1 VRQSK
6 LALPGTAVTIKL
18 PDELVEIIKKV
29 AESLDVSEEEALEEI
44 VRDWSIGQGLLQDNF
59 IDEDTPTE
67 GSA

>member
-1 VRQSK
+1 
-6 LALPGTAVTIKL
+6 VTIKL

-29 AESLDVSEEEALEEI
+29 AESLEISEEEALEEI

>member
-1 VRQSK
+1 MTF
-6 LALPGTAVTIKL
+6 PL

-29 AESLDVSEEEALEEI
+29 AESLDVSDEEALEEI
-44 VRDWSIGQGLLQDNF
+44 VRDWAIGQGLLQDNF

>member
-1 VRQSK
+1 M
-6 LALPGTAVTIKL
+6 TIKL
-18 PDELVEIIKKV
+18 PDELAEIIKKV
-29 AESLDVSEEEALEEI
+29 AESLEISEEEAVEEI